1 MACIAAIG
9 VHTTQYI
16 NVILTFRDCSLWARL
31 PVAKCSTHVRHGV
44 HGQRNFVGVHCRLCW
59 RRLAHITRPPHAR
72 KPTVAQ
78 NLLPPRLLDVELDV
92 AGSQPASYTNSWQ
105 ALARRAHPLG
115 IVHTSGFATD
125 GSPTLQP
132 WKTCRTPRLPY

>member
-59 RRLAHITRPPHAR
+59 RRLAHTQWGHIMLAGNGRWAQGCSV
-72 KPTVAQ
+72 VA
-78 NLLPPRLLDVELDV
+78 DAADTKTAAKE
-92 AGSQPASYTNSWQ
+92 ASKSSQPKSQ
-105 ALARRAHPLG
+105 
-115 IVHTSGFATD
+115 
-125 GSPTLQP
+125 
-132 WKTCRTPRLPY
+132 